1 MASSTTTTWS
11 EYLFEMQGRVQA
23 VYSSDHPW
31 LAELN
36 GYDSDSEKAGGRFTK
51 DFDRNRT
58 TFSGSQVRHTIDP
71 YGMQAGGWVAQTGT
85 WNVPVPPESEQ
96 VTLTLKRFVQ
106 PFSLTIDV
114 ERDSLNNSN
123 AKAVARHVMKA
134 REAVARNENIA
145 FLGDGTGLL
154 ATVTGGTS
162 PGLTLSVSGVNW
174 NVMLPGLVIDVL
186 TRSNGADPGAGLRR
200 KIASVSRTTASTG
213 TITLSTTQQASDGG
227 SGNVTFSANEG
238 FYISGSYGNVAQGLD
253 QASATS
259 GTFEGLA
266 KTNEF
271 WKGTDGRN
279 GDIAT
284 LPLSDSMLDAAV
296 IEGRRWG
303 VGSWDFGL
311 GDQGAINLYK
321 QSKLALV
328 HYKSDESKIKSG
340 FKGILYDGADKPIPL
355 IKEPAH
361 TSGKVHLIRKSDFVL
376 YGDEVGPAFLNDDG
390 AMWRRFSRTLEK
402 EADLLDRVEMGVVSC
417 NSITFLA
424 NLSVA

>member
-1 MASSTTTTWS
+1 M
-11 EYLFEMQGRVQA
+11 
-23 VYSSDHPW
+23 
-31 LAELN
+31 
-36 GYDSDSEKAGGRFTK
+36 
-51 DFDRNRT
+51 
-58 TFSGSQVRHTIDP
+58 
-71 YGMQAGGWVAQTGT
+71 
-85 WNVPVPPESEQ
+85 
-96 VTLTLKRFVQ
+96 TLTLRFVQ

-259 GTFEGLA
+259 GTFAGLA

-271 WKGTDGRN
+271 SKGTDGHT
-279 GDIAT
+279 GDTVPAAV
-284 LPLSDSMLDAAV
+284 DSMLDAAV
-296 IEGRRWG
+296 IEAAAGCRPLGLRARRPGRDQPRPAVEARAG
-303 VGSWDFGL
+303 ALQVGRVE
-311 GDQGAINLYK
+311 DQ
-321 QSKLALV
+321 
-328 HYKSDESKIKSG
+328 SG
-340 FKGILYDGADKPIPL
+340 FKGILYDGADK
-355 IKEPAH
+355 
-361 TSGKVHLIRKSDFVL
+361 
-376 YGDEVGPAFLNDDG
+376 
-390 AMWRRFSRTLEK
+390 
-402 EADLLDRVEMGVVSC
+402 
-417 NSITFLA
+417 
-424 NLSVA
+424 